1 MDPDRA
7 YERAELIKAF
17 AHPTRLQILAEL
29 GKGTRCVTDMEDILP
44 VTQVNISQH
53 LTVLRNAKL
62 VDFAQDGALRC
73 YYLSRPKLV
82 EGVLTL
88 IYGGSSGHPEDQ
100 GADRPGKGQEREG
113 EGGGPWLKTPGY
125 LFWNTSLRKRLSSR
139 RQTCWRRPGSGRG
152 CPRLPFR
159 PDASWISTGN
169 LSNTSPPREGP
180 LRIPPGPVSI
190 RASSVGGQGAP
201 NTA

>member
-7 YERAELIKAF
+7 YERAELLKAF
-17 AHPTRLQILAEL
+17 SHSTRLQILAEL
-29 GKGTRCVTDMEDILP
+29 SKGTRCVTDMEDILP

-62 VDFAQDGALRC
+62 VDFAQDGAVRC

-88 IYGGSSGHPEDQ
+88 LSADHPVLRKTRSRST
-100 GADRPGKGQEREG
+100 GKRPGREG
-113 EGGGPWLKTPGY
+113 EGGGSWLKTPAY
-125 LFWNTSLRKRLSSR
+125 LFWNTSLRKRPSLR
-139 RQTCWRRPGSGRG
+139 RQICWRRPGSGRG

-159 PDASWISTGN
+159 PDAFWTSTGK
-169 LSNTSPPREGP
+169 LPNTLLTRERPP
-180 LRIPPGPVSI
+180 RIPPGPVSI
-190 RASSVGGQGAP
+190 RASSVGGMGAP
-201 NTA
+201 NMV